1 MSKSDSRMVTNKK
14 DTDEN
19 RDVQGSIVTK
29 TSAIFPVLVGFRV
42 INSLLTRTYF
52 QADEFWQSLEPAHY
66 KAFGYGELTW
76 EWKVGLR
83 SYAFPM
89 LFEII
94 YRLVKLLAIA
104 SKEALSIICSIG
116 AGLMLLCFPQ
126 SKLATE
132 VARDLL
138 TIPNEYSETVEYY
151 GVIYAPKLFM
161 ALLAA
166 TGEYFTIKFI
176 QKVYLKTVSKND
188 DQLPKLSNIT
198 KIALLLTLT
207 NFFNCFFITRTFIN
221 SFEMILTSIAL
232 YNWDWSGGIEI
243 NTRSFTK
250 SLFFAMF
257 ACIQRP
263 SNAIIW
269 IVLGFFLTINL
280 LLRRDYTL
288 IGRLYAKI
296 LVVFTITMLVNVVI
310 DFYFYNQIIF
320 PVFKFINFNFTSIL
334 SEFYGVAPWHFHLL
348 QSLPIMLGYSLPLFI
363 YGLFSNDST
372 TKNNIRFGALRQ
384 IKFVLILNIIFYSYL
399 QHKEFRFIY
408 PLQPLFCLLS
418 ALGALKLAGK
428 VQNYRYLK
436 EYVWIIP
443 LMSMIVSIFIITF
456 QESGVIQ
463 VMKDLH
469 NEKDIDSVGFVMPCH
484 STPWQSYLHRNDI
497 RQLWAIS
504 CEPPL
509 HLLGKNNASIELQTY
524 MDESDYLYENISGF
538 IKKNFPKF
546 TNSMDMEN
554 VNNNASMPQF
564 PHEWPQFLIIFEQLD
579 NEFMSRYLLD
589 SGYVKYN
596 KIFNSY
602 SHWDSRRN
610 GDLIIY
616 YKNN

>member
-1 MSKSDSRMVTNKK
+1 MVTNKK

-166 TGEYFTIKFI
+166 TGEYFTIKLI

-232 YNWDWSGGIEI
+232 YNCDWSGGIEI
-243 NTRSFTK
+243 KTISFTK
-250 SLFFAMF
+250 
-257 ACIQRP
+257 
-263 SNAIIW
+263 
-269 IVLGFFLTINL
+269 
-280 LLRRDYTL
+280 
-288 IGRLYAKI
+288 
-296 LVVFTITMLVNVVI
+296 
-310 DFYFYNQIIF
+310 
-320 PVFKFINFNFTSIL
+320 
-334 SEFYGVAPWHFHLL
+334 
-348 QSLPIMLGYSLPLFI
+348 
-363 YGLFSNDST
+363 
-372 TKNNIRFGALRQ
+372 
-384 IKFVLILNIIFYSYL
+384 
-399 QHKEFRFIY
+399 
-408 PLQPLFCLLS
+408 
-418 ALGALKLAGK
+418 
-428 VQNYRYLK
+428 
-436 EYVWIIP
+436 
-443 LMSMIVSIFIITF
+443 
-456 QESGVIQ
+456 
-463 VMKDLH
+463 
-469 NEKDIDSVGFVMPCH
+469 
-484 STPWQSYLHRNDI
+484 
-497 RQLWAIS
+497 
-504 CEPPL
+504 
-509 HLLGKNNASIELQTY
+509 
-524 MDESDYLYENISGF
+524 
-538 IKKNFPKF
+538 
-546 TNSMDMEN
+546 
-554 VNNNASMPQF
+554 
-564 PHEWPQFLIIFEQLD
+564 
-579 NEFMSRYLLD
+579 
-589 SGYVKYN
+589 
-596 KIFNSY
+596 
-602 SHWDSRRN
+602 
-610 GDLIIY
+610 
-616 YKNN
+616 